1 VIQVCNGVRC
11 FRIIIE
17 VLGLYDKYVCVR
29 DLGSKCMV
37 IAIWRLVVYNS
48 YRLVDVRNYL

>member
-1 VIQVCNGVRC
+1 MIQVCNGVRC

-37 IAIWRLVVYNS
+37 IAIWGSVVYDS
-48 YRLVDVRNYL
+48 YDLVGVQKYL